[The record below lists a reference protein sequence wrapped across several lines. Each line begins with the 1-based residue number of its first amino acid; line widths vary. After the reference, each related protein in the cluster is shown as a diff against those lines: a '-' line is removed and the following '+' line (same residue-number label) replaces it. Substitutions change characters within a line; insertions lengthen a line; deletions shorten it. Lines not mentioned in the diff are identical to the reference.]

1 MSASKELTIWEII
14 QPVRGTINRAI
25 AFAVINVIAG
35 LIAIALIPRIAQLLN
50 AGQMT
55 QVWQW
60 IGVAICLILV
70 SLFCKVWAFRVSHL
84 GAFRLEE
91 ILRNRLADHLAK
103 LPLGYVI
110 TTGSGA
116 IKKIIQDD
124 VKALHAFVADGTPL
138 MAKAYTSPVLALLV
152 LLWVDWRMTLVTITL
167 MPAAMIL
174 MQLSMKDYAAKRRE
188 YDDANEQINNTVI
201 EFVQG
206 MQVVRTFDDGTSS
219 FIRFRDALDEF
230 TDRLKRWSEAT
241 ATSGRIGYLLFQ
253 PLPTTLVTAIAGSW
267 MMIQGWINFPVL
279 LMFLLLAPAVIGGF
293 MPLMML
299 AHHINRANAAA
310 RRIGQVFAEPELPQP
325 AQPQVPTDASI
336 TFENVSF
343 AYDQRLALV
352 DVSFTLPPGS
362 VTALVGPSG
371 AGKSTVAKL
380 IPRFWDVTSGAI
392 KIGWVDVRDMT
403 SDTLMSWVSFVFQD
417 TFLLYDTVFE
427 NIRLGRLDATSAE
440 VEAAARAAQAHD
452 FIIDLPDGYQT
463 LVGERGTRLS
473 GGERQRITIARAI
486 LQDNPIVVLD
496 EATAFADPENEALIQ
511 AAIAALTQDKT
522 LIIIAHRLSTIT
534 DADQIIALD
543 RGSVVECG
551 KHNDLVV
558 ENGLYAKLWAHH
570 EAAQEW
576 QLQVHAKDLIEK

>member
-1 MSASKELTIWEII
+1 MSVSKELTIWEII

-35 LIAIALIPRIAQLLN
+35 LIAIALIPQIAQLLN

-124 VKALHAFVADGTPL
+124 VKALHAFVADGAPL

-167 MPAAMIL
+167 VPAAMIL
-174 MQLSMKDYAAKRRE
+174 TQLSMKDYAAKRRE

-299 AHHINRANAAA
+299 AHHLNRANAAA
-310 RRIGQVFAEPELPQP
+310 RRIGHVFAEPELPQP
-325 AQPQVPTDASI
+325 PQPQVPTDASI

-558 ENGLYAKLWAHH
+558 KNGLYAKLWAHH